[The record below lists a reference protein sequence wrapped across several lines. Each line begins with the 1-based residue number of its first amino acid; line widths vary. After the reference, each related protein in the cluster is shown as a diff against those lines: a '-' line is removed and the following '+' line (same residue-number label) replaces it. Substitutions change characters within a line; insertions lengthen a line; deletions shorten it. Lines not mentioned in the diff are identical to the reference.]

1 MKLKDIETI
10 NDIIKKI
17 KSHHTATQFIND
29 IKSEQINE
37 DELRI
42 IKGFIYEILWD
53 ICIKF
58 GILKD
63 FGNELEH
70 LFVKDG
76 KNINNFDVI
85 NKEDYKKITNSKIFE
100 KYLKSKWI
108 SSKSG
113 GYSDISFIYQQE
125 KEKEKEDI
133 YVISSVKYYENKK
146 EFIEKAN
153 KANKSSNLILR
164 YIDYNNIYDLIDLE
178 KHYLI
183 LRKILEEYNFLND
196 DTDIEKFKDE
206 YLKIEKNKN
215 NLIFKPKFHQKIF
228 INKIMH
234 DIYDKRKE
242 DNNNF
247 LVGAIPRTGKTYIMA
262 GLILDYVIKNYND
275 TDNIFF
281 NFLIITPAPTETISQ
296 YKEVFNDYYDFSKNN
311 INFIAIENDN
321 YKKDIKTNKHNV
333 FVISIQRLIGRKDDE
348 DIDDIKE
355 TSQESKEESKDKSK
369 EESKDKS
376 KEESKDKSKEESK
389 DKSKEQR

>member
-133 YVISSVKYYENKK
+133 YVISSVKYYDDEKDVSKYDISNLCTIIHKILKDKKYKVFLFIKNKK

-196 DTDIEKFKDE
+196 DTDIEKFKD
-206 YLKIEKNKN
+206 
-215 NLIFKPKFHQKIF
+215 
-228 INKIMH
+228 
-234 DIYDKRKE
+234 
-242 DNNNF
+242 
-247 LVGAIPRTGKTYIMA
+247 
-262 GLILDYVIKNYND
+262 
-275 TDNIFF
+275 
-281 NFLIITPAPTETISQ
+281 
-296 YKEVFNDYYDFSKNN
+296 
-311 INFIAIENDN
+311 
-321 YKKDIKTNKHNV
+321 
-333 FVISIQRLIGRKDDE
+333 
-348 DIDDIKE
+348 
-355 TSQESKEESKDKSK
+355 
-369 EESKDKS
+369 
-376 KEESKDKSKEESK
+376 
-389 DKSKEQR
+389 